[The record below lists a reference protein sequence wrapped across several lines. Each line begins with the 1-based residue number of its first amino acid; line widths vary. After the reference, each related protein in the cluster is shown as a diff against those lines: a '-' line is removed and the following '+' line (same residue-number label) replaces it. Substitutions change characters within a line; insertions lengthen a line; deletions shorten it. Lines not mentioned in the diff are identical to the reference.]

1 MFNILLVYLDDIVV
15 YSATLDEHLARL
27 DTVLSRLGMYGLK
40 LKISKCSFFKKSVKY
55 LGHVVSEEGVAT
67 DHEKIVAVREWPI
80 PQTLRQLRSFIGF
93 ASYYRRFVPRFTQLA
108 TPLHRVVTAACKD
121 GKGKR
126 RMNLV
131 RSIIDVWTEDCQH
144 AFDALKLALTSA
156 PVLGF
161 ADYRLPFTVETD
173 ASDRGLGAVLTQKQ
187 DGRRRVIAYASRG
200 LRGAERNDAN
210 YSLMKLETLALK
222 WAITEK
228 FRDYLLGGRFTV
240 YTDNNP
246 LTYFHK
252 KAKLS
257 AVEQRWAAALAS
269 FDLTLQCE
277 RRWVIKITRC
287 G

>member
-1 MFNILLVYLDDIVV
+1 M
-15 YSATLDEHLARL
+15 S
-27 DTVLSRLGMYGLK
+27 
-40 LKISKCSFFKKSVKY
+40 
-55 LGHVVSEEGVAT
+55 
-67 DHEKIVAVREWPI
+67 
-80 PQTLRQLRSFIGF
+80 
-93 ASYYRRFVPRFTQLA
+93 
-108 TPLHRVVTAACKD
+108 
-121 GKGKR
+121 
-126 RMNLV
+126 LV
-131 RSIIDVWTEDCQH
+131 RSIVDVWTEDCQH

-156 PVLGF
+156 PVRGF

-187 DGRRRVIAYASRG
+187 DGRHRVIAYASRG

-210 YSLMKLETLALK
+210 YSSMKLETLALK

-257 AVEQRWAAALAS
+257 AVKQRWTAALAS
-269 FDLTLQCE
+269 FDFDIKYRPGHCNANANGLPILPDVVNSMASNAEAILANATATSLVPVEVRVTAMEHIANNEELADVAVTTLPGISNDDMANLQANDPAIGRLRYFRQLGRKPTRQE
-277 RRWVIKITRC
+277 RERLNQ
-287 G
+287 